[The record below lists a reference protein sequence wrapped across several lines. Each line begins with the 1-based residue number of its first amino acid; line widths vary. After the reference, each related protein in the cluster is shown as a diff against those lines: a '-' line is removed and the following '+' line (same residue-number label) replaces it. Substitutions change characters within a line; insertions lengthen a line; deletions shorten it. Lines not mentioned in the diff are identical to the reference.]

1 MDNQMD
7 KELFEELKNPKLV
20 RPYCFC
26 SAEVKAIFDEAGLAG
41 CDRIGSDGHVAGIVN
56 HPAKCPGWCYI
67 LKPKYEPAPEYED
80 IKIVAISGRLVLKRE
95 SPSNSPTITEV
106 VARENFVCFHYMNGA
121 KTRIPGDVPN
131 WLRVNF
137 GETMY
142 VRFVKKG

>member
-1 MDNQMD
+1 MD
-7 KELFEELKNPKLV
+7 KELIEKLKKPELV

-26 SAEVKAIFDEAGLAG
+26 SAEIKAIFDEAGLAG

-67 LKPKYEPAPEYED
+67 LKPKYEPAPEYEEWE
-80 IKIVAISGRLVLKRE
+80 IRIRTEGNLAAF
-95 SPSNSPTITEV
+95 NSAGGAERSLAMCECQP
-106 VARENFVCFHYMNGA
+106 NFVCFHYMNGA